1 LIYRRPLVRTG
12 APLEELLK
20 GHRSS
25 LLGIGTVAT
34 IMALWYVLT
43 TLTHVVAAA
52 RFPTPGDAWGALQQI
67 TLQGYADARLWRHV
81 VQSSGLVLMGF
92 AVASSVGVALGLLM
106 GWNRRA
112 EALLN
117 PVFLLLRPIPPL
129 AWIPLAI
136 VWLGLGNAAKVL
148 VIFMAAF
155 VPAVINTYAG
165 VRSMEPQIVEASR
178 MLGVRGTR
186 FIREVLVP
194 AAMPHIFTG
203 LRLSLQA
210 SWTTLVAAE
219 LVGAL
224 YGLGQV
230 LSSAAQDIYPGMIF
244 VGMVMVG
251 LCGGIMTLVLAWC
264 ERRAMPWRASV

>member
-1 LIYRRPLVRTG
+1 V
-12 APLEELLK
+12 K
-20 GHRSS
+20 VHRST
-25 LLGIGTVAT
+25 LIGVAT
-34 IMALWYVLT
+34 ILAAFVLWYLLT
-43 TLTHVVAAA
+43 VITEFVSPA
-52 RFPTPGDAWGALQQI
+52 RFPTPNDVWGALKQI
-67 TLQGYADARLWRHV
+67 TFQGYADAKLWRHV
-81 VQSSGLVLMGF
+81 VQSSALVLMGF
-92 AVASSVGVALGLLM
+92 VTAVSVGVVLGLAM
-106 GWNRRA
+106 GWSRRA

-155 VPAVINTYAG
+155 VPAVINTYTG
-165 VRSMEPQIVEASR
+165 VRAMEPQIIEASS
-178 MLGVRGTR
+178 MLGARGWR
-186 FIREVLVP
+186 FVREVLVP
-194 AAMPHIFTG
+194 AALPHIFTG

-230 LSSAAQDIYPGMIF
+230 LNNAAQDIFPGMILVGMIF
-244 VGMVMVG
+244 VG
-251 LCGGIMTLVLAWC
+251 LCGGLMTAALAWL
-264 ERRAMPWRASV
+264 ERRAMPWRSA

>member
-1 LIYRRPLVRTG
+1 MKV
-12 APLEELLK
+12 
-20 GHRSS
+20 HRST
-25 LLGIGTVAT
+25 LIGVAT
-34 IMALWYVLT
+34 IMAAFVLWYLLT
-43 TLTHVVAAA
+43 VTTGLVSPA
-52 RFPTPGDAWGALQQI
+52 RFPTPNEVWGALKQI
-67 TLQGYADARLWRHV
+67 TFQGYADAKLWRHV
-81 VQSSGLVLMGF
+81 VQSSALVLMGF
-92 AVASSVGVALGLLM
+92 VTAVSVGVVLGLAM
-106 GWNRRA
+106 GWSRRA

-155 VPAVINTYAG
+155 VPTVINTYTG
-165 VRSMEPQIVEASR
+165 VRAMEPQIIEASS
-178 MLGVRGTR
+178 MLGARGWR
-186 FIREVLVP
+186 FVREVLVP
-194 AAMPHIFTG
+194 AALPHIFTG

-230 LSSAAQDIYPGMIF
+230 LNNAAQDIFPGMILVGMIF
-244 VGMVMVG
+244 VG
-251 LCGGIMTLVLAWC
+251 LCGGLMTGALAWL
-264 ERRAMPWRASV
+264 ERRAMPWRSA

>member
-1 LIYRRPLVRTG
+1 V
-12 APLEELLK
+12 K
-20 GHRSS
+20 GHRST
-25 LLGIGTVAT
+25 LIGVAT
-34 IMALWYVLT
+34 VIAVLALWYLLT
-43 TLTHVVAAA
+43 TLTQAVSAT
-52 RFPTPGDAWGALQQI
+52 RFPTPADVWGAFVQI
-67 TLQGYADARLWRHV
+67 NTQGYADAPLWRHV
-81 VQSSGLVLMGF
+81 VQSVGLVLMSF
-92 AVASSVGVALGLLM
+92 LVAVSVGVVLGMAM
-106 GWNRRA
+106 GWSRRA

-155 VPAVINTYAG
+155 VPAVINTYSG
-165 VRSMEPQIVEASR
+165 VRAMEPALIEASS
-178 MLGVRGTR
+178 MLGARGPR
-186 FIREVLVP
+186 FVREVLLP
-194 AAMPHIFTG
+194 GALPHIFTG

-230 LSSAAQDIYPGMIF
+230 LNNAAQDIYPGMIV
-244 VGMVMVG
+244 VGMVSVG
-251 LCGGIMTLVLAWC
+251 VCGGAMTVALAWC
-264 ERRAMPWRASV
+264 EHRAMPWRATA